1 MNLSIASRL
10 IGFFTL
16 ISLLVLVLLGGL
28 LAHAVQHHFDEMD
41 LAELQT
47 KQQQIR
53 LYTENNQLGQAELI
67 AQLNHLLPRE
77 AGWHYLLFD
86 QQGLLFSSPDSPHAF
101 SLQEFSANQL
111 QRFSLEN
118 QTYVSW
124 FSTPADNQAWSV
136 ISLKNID
143 HHEHFI
149 QMFIQLL
156 LAGSLIALLVMVG
169 LGWWMVR
176 QGLEPLRHLSQLAT
190 KVSGQNL
197 TDRLSPSKLPAELQ
211 PLAETFNAM
220 LDRLEAAFS
229 RLNQFSA
236 DLAHEFRT
244 PINNL
249 MMQSQVALSQTRDAQ
264 AYQDVLVS
272 NIEEF
277 ERLARMVNDMLLL
290 AKTEQDPAME
300 TQSVSLRPLCQQ
312 LIEYFELPAT
322 ERQIGFS
329 LQGEAQVQGNAA
341 LLRRA
346 LANILANAVR
356 HAESQSAIQIQLNQ
370 AQDQVQIAICNQG
383 DTLPADQLDQL
394 FERFYRAESARPH
407 QGGSGLGLAI
417 TRAIVQ
423 AHQGRIEATSQANQT
438 CFVIHLNLRQ
448 Q

>member
-28 LAHAVQHHFDEMD
+28 LAHTVQHHFDEMD

-53 LYTENNQLGQAELI
+53 LYTENNQLDQAELI

-77 AGWHYLLFD
+77 AGWHYLLFN
-86 QQGLLFSSPDSPHAF
+86 QHTLRYSSINSHHLFTPDDF
-101 SLQEFSANQL
+101 NANQL
-111 QRFSLEN
+111 QRIMLEN
-118 QTYVSW
+118 QAYVSW
-124 FSTPADNQAWSV
+124 FAPAADNQAWWV

-143 HHEHFI
+143 HHEHFM

-156 LAGSLIALLVMVG
+156 LVGSLIALLVMVG

-176 QGLEPLRHLSQLAT
+176 QGLRPLKHFSQLAT
-190 KVSGQNL
+190 KVSGQHL
-197 TDRLSPSKLPAELQ
+197 TERLDINTLPTELQ
-211 PLAETFNAM
+211 PLGQAFNAM
-220 LDRLEAAFS
+220 LDRLENAFQ
-229 RLNQFSA
+229 RLSQFSA

-249 MMQSQVALSQTRDAQ
+249 VMQNQVALSQPRDKAD
-264 AYQDVLVS
+264 YQDILVS

-290 AKTEQDPAME
+290 AKTDQGLDIE
-300 TQSVSLRPLCQQ
+300 TQPVELQPLCRQ
-312 LIEYFELPAT
+312 LIEYFELPAA
-322 ERQIGFS
+322 ERHIQFD
-329 LQGEAQVQGNAA
+329 LQGQGTVRGNGE

-356 HAESQSAIQIQLNQ
+356 HAHSNSTIQIRLKQTKNQLE
-370 AQDQVQIAICNQG
+370 IMIFNQG
-383 DTLPADQLDQL
+383 DTIPAEHLNKL
-394 FERFYRAESARPH
+394 FERFYRVESARPH

-417 TRAIVQ
+417 SRAIVH
-423 AHQGRIEATSQANQT
+423 AHQGTIHATSQDNHT
-438 CFVIHLNLRQ
+438 CFHISLNKL
-448 Q
+448 